1 MACQCS
7 SREAP
12 GSRNMWT
19 PAIVLLIGNW
29 WTVASFAQPPV
40 VIFGRLP
47 SSEKRKSG
55 IAPTY
60 FGSWYATLSP
70 GGSCTALRP
79 NPPSPGLDVALSS
92 AAALAS
98 VTSPPAPSAA
108 VPRKA
113 RLLASMSSSP
123 RLLGAERHGLAP
135 AGLTET
141 APSRRVPLPFGNHA
155 RGAPGGRAALGSA
168 LLVSPFR

>member
-29 WTVASFAQPPV
+29 WTGASSAPAPGVF
-40 VIFGRLP
+40 FGRWP

-55 IAPTY
+55 IAPTS

-79 NPPSPGLDVALSS
+79 NPPSPGLDAALSS

-113 RLLASMSSSP
+113 RLLASISSSP
-123 RLLGAERHGLAP
+123 RLLGAEQDGPAP
-135 AGLTET
+135 AGLPEPT
-141 APSRRVPLPFGNHA
+141 PSRRVPLAFGNHA
-155 RGAPGGRAALGSA
+155 LGAPGGRAARGSA
-168 LLVSPFR
+168 PVVSPFL